1 MVSLA
6 FITRKFSLCSC
17 ILSNRNCIRLP
28 PLLSTGNPIW
38 WGWNTECN
46 IAMPGEKI
54 HSMSEHK
61 IEPGFIGPNPKALLP
76 MIGSLLPGNVL
87 STPYDRKSLS
97 WQCTIYSL
105 WSEVSYLAMYCL
117 LPSLS
122 AFAHSLWA
130 VSDLLS
136 SVRTLL
142 HSLPVFSC
150 PRHQLF
156 SISLVFS
163 LPLAFHWTGL
173 PPQCLEW
180 RSLGWYWLW
189 LAMRIQMLKYSVK
202 SVAKDEHKLS
212 RVIGINYNQWKFSN
226 EKGKKPSVHHALIS
240 RTPRIIGRRIK

>member
-87 STPYDRKSLS
+87 STSVS
-97 WQCTIYSL
+97 FCVCSFTMSSF
-105 WSEVSYLAMYCL
+105 WSSFFGADFASFVASFF
-117 LPSLS
+117 LS
-122 AFAHSLWA
+122 AAPTFFHFAGFFSAVGVSLDGLAATVLRVA
-130 VSDLLS
+130 VVGVVLAVVGDEDSDAKIFS
-136 SVRTLL
+136 QICCERWTQTLE
-142 HSLPVFSC
+142 SN
-150 PRHQLF
+150 
-156 SISLVFS
+156 
-163 LPLAFHWTGL
+163 
-173 PPQCLEW
+173 
-180 RSLGWYWLW
+180 WY
-189 LAMRIQMLKYSVK
+189 
-202 SVAKDEHKLS
+202 
-212 RVIGINYNQWKFSN
+212 
-226 EKGKKPSVHHALIS
+226 
-240 RTPRIIGRRIK
+240 

>member
-87 STPYDRKSLS
+87 STPYDRKSLT
-97 WQCTIYSL
+97 WQCTVYFRL
-105 WSEVSYLAMYCL
+105 FLRL
-117 LPSLS
+117 LIHYEQFLIFFLRCGLCFIRCQFFLVRGTNFFPFRWFFLCRWRFTGRACRHS
-122 AFAHSLWA
+122 A
-130 VSDLLS
+130 
-136 SVRTLL
+136 
-142 HSLPVFSC
+142 
-150 PRHQLF
+150 
-156 SISLVFS
+156 
-163 LPLAFHWTGL
+163 
-173 PPQCLEW
+173 
-180 RSLGWYWLW
+180 
-189 LAMRIQMLKYSVK
+189 
-202 SVAKDEHKLS
+202 
-212 RVIGINYNQWKFSN
+212 
-226 EKGKKPSVHHALIS
+226 
-240 RTPRIIGRRIK
+240 

>member
-87 STPYDRKSLS
+87 STPYDRKSLT

-105 WSEVSYLAMYCL
+105 WSEVSYLAMYYL
-117 LPSLS
+117 LPMIGSLLPGNVLSTSVSFCVCSFTMSSFWSSFFGADFASFVASFFLS
-122 AFAHSLWA
+122 AAPTFFHFAGFFSAVGVSLDGLAATVLRVA
-130 VSDLLS
+130 VVGVVLAVVGDEDSDAKIFS
-136 SVRTLL
+136 QICCERWTQTLE
-142 HSLPVFSC
+142 SN
-150 PRHQLF
+150 
-156 SISLVFS
+156 
-163 LPLAFHWTGL
+163 
-173 PPQCLEW
+173 
-180 RSLGWYWLW
+180 WY
-189 LAMRIQMLKYSVK
+189 
-202 SVAKDEHKLS
+202 
-212 RVIGINYNQWKFSN
+212 
-226 EKGKKPSVHHALIS
+226 
-240 RTPRIIGRRIK
+240 